1 MPQYRIE
8 YLSNQGLQPGE
19 RMAMAVP
26 DVRTALIVADI
37 NHPHGEV
44 ELWDGERQ
52 LARLHREDGGRSG
65 YWHIG

>member
-1 MPQYRIE
+1 MPHYRIE
-8 YLSNQGLQPGE
+8 YTSQGRNPGE
-19 RMAMAVP
+19 RLSMHVP

-52 LARLHREDGGRSG
+52 LARLHREDGGKSS
-65 YWHIG
+65 YWQIG